1 MAISLELIPVFGS
14 VAVFSFL
21 AVAKWSDA
29 RCREREAYYKSEV
42 VKKIAE
48 GQAGANAAIEFLR
61 EQARMEDLRR
71 RDGLRLGGL
80 VTGAVGI
87 GVMVLL
93 RALEQN
99 PSMRMPSGSYLAGLI
114 PLLIGVTLL
123 GYSLFMAPK
132 Q

>member
-1 MAISLELIPVFGS
+1 MLELVPIFGS

-48 GQAGANAAIEFLR
+48 GQAGANAAIEYLR
-61 EQARMEDLRR
+61 EQAKMEERRR

-80 VTGAVGI
+80 ITGAVGI

-93 RALEQN
+93 RALAQN
-99 PSMRMPSGSYLAGLI
+99 PSMGIPSGTYLAGLI
-114 PLLIGVTLL
+114 PLLIGISLL